1 MRMKSPYHDFTTP
14 DECGMIENVMNL
26 AGGNVFPKDEYYAP
40 NQYDITTCKLLI
52 YPGQPSF
59 YSLFVDQN
67 TCIVHPNIYL
77 LLIVL
82 FCVRFL
88 SCDTFFV
95 LLLRGQ
101 LSSIE

>member
-52 YPGQPSF
+52 YPV
-59 YSLFVDQN
+59 SLHS
-67 TCIVHPNIYL
+67 TLYL
-77 LLIVL
+77 LTKMLVL
-82 FCVRFL
+82 C
-88 SCDTFFV
+88 
-95 LLLRGQ
+95 
-101 LSSIE
+101 I